1 MSDSGPA
8 VAARPARI
16 WIVGPM
22 GAGKSTT
29 GGAAAVALGWR
40 YLDND
45 IELARA
51 CGRSAR
57 ELAEDGAGAVHAAEL
72 AVAESFFAERPPL
85 VATLAASVVDVASCT
100 CRCRSRFSSS
110 GSRGPTGPGS
120 ARAGTPSSRCS
131 PVVRRSSAALPT
143 RSSTVPRQ
151 RARWWRRSRHTRGLG
166 GRRGLGRAA
175 RRRSSLMRGLP
186 PPWTLRTRRGDAAT
200 RPASRARPRRVRGEH
215 GRAADLPR

>member
-45 IELARA
+45 IELART

-57 ELAEDGAGAVHAAEL
+57 ELADDGADAVHAAEL

-85 VATLAASVVDVASCT
+85 VATLAASVVDVAATLERMRASGRVVYLQVPLAVLEQRIQGT
-100 CRCRSRFSSS
+100 DRAWLGESRD
-110 GSRGPTGPGS
+110 
-120 ARAGTPSSRCS
+120 
-131 PVVRRSSAALPT
+131 ALESLLT
-143 RSSTVPRQ
+143 
-151 RARWWRRSRHTRGLG
+151 
-166 GRRGLGRAA
+166 GRAA
-175 RRRSSLMRGLP
+175 EFSG
-186 PPWTLRTRRGDAAT
+186 
-200 RPASRARPRRVRGEH
+200 
-215 GRAADLPR
+215 AADAILDGTASTGTLVAEIEALARVWWPTGARSRS